1 MTQAKFLFLGTG
13 ASMGTPVVTCK
24 CRVCLS
30 KNPFNRR
37 LRPSALITV
46 GEKRFLIDPGPDFRQ
61 QALAHEIDDLDGVLV
76 THTHF
81 DHIAGLD
88 DLRVFDFLRQKTIP
102 CLLSKESM
110 QEIKLLFHYF
120 KEGTRF
126 RYQLIESDFTEV
138 EFEGLKWKT
147 VSFMQNGMKVTG
159 FQLGDF
165 AYLLDIKQYTDR
177 IFEELKGVKT
187 LVLSALRTTT
197 SKAHLSIDEA
207 IGFAQKIGAEIT
219 WLSHVAHEI
228 DHEETNHQL
237 PKNIQLA
244 YDGLEFSF
252 HA

>member
-1 MTQAKFLFLGTG
+1 MTQATLLFLGTG

-24 CRVCLS
+24 CRVCVS
-30 KNPFNRR
+30 KSPFNHR

-46 GEKRFLIDPGPDFRQ
+46 REKRFLIDPGPDFRQ
-61 QALAHEIDDLDGVLV
+61 QALQYGIDDLDGVLI

-110 QEIKLLFHYF
+110 QEIQRLFFYF

-126 RYQLIESDFTEV
+126 RYQVIENDFSSGD
-138 EFEGLKWKT
+138 FEGLKWKT
-147 VSFMQNGMKVTG
+147 VSFVQSGMKVTG
-159 FQLGDF
+159 FQIGDL

-177 IFEELKGVKT
+177 IFEELKGVQT
-187 LVLSALRTTT
+187 LVLSALRQTA

-207 IGFAQKIGAEIT
+207 IVFAQKMGAKMT

-228 DHEETNHQL
+228 DHEEINHQL
-237 PKNIQLA
+237 SRNIQLA
-244 YDGLEFSF
+244 YDGLELTFQ
-252 HA
+252 A